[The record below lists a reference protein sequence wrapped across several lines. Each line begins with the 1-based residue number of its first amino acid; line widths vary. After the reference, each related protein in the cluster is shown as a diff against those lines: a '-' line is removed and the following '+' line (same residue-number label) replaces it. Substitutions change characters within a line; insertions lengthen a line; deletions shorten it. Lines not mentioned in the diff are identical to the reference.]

1 MFASPTHHDQ
11 WLQNKLSAP
20 GAFLF
25 SVVGAVLW
33 LIGLVDVVAHTS
45 QNATLFGIYS
55 IPYAIFIF
63 VYAAA
68 FAFWVAL
75 IFRGNSASIIH
86 RAIGVAQKKPFVG
99 VLVLIAFIA
108 LVASMFLWQRWSQL
122 PMLEMAMFALG
133 VLIVISVVFG
143 KVSDTKAQLWRKIAM
158 LTIGA
163 FLLVEFLMQ
172 LAARAGV
179 LPFENL
185 SGLHTP
191 FGRVYQNKEGFGYG
205 VTNRYGWYAS
215 GDRVFA
221 KRRIIV
227 TGDSI
232 VQGLQVMPNENVGKK
247 LGELIANQNAQ
258 VFTLGFNGYG
268 ASLYADNKLAP
279 FTMLQFQPT
288 EVVVFFHPVN
298 DLQPPQPQK
307 GIIRLR
313 VGSSGEVKVV
323 DEDALKRHS
332 LQHLAIRAYDPLNPM
347 QTLQSHLFTV
357 QLLHKW
363 VGYKYVYREYG
374 DMGIPPTF
382 PSYTDGTDD
391 THPFGANTFAFE
403 RGQNDDAQLAFKLA
417 TGQLKQ
423 FKETLE
429 PLGIQMKLVTIP
441 YFPQA
446 FFETQNGAAWSNEF
460 GKYDLLAPEKELGKF
475 ARENNIPFLPMGDYM
490 QKSGATI
497 DQIKSMFFKNG
508 KGHFTKEGHAYFAQ
522 AVYTCLYQASKACPH
537 TP

>member
-1 MFASPTHHDQ
+1 MYASPTHHDQ

-25 SVVGAVLW
+25 NVVGAVLW

-75 IFRGNSASIIH
+75 MFRGDGASIIH
-86 RAIGVAQKKPFVG
+86 RAIGVAQIKPFVG
-99 VLVLIAFIA
+99 VLVLLAFIA

-133 VLIVISVVFG
+133 MLIVISVVFG
-143 KVSDTKAQLWRKIAM
+143 KVNGARAQLWRKIAM

-205 VTNRYGWYAS
+205 VTNRYGWYSS
-215 GDRVFA
+215 GDRVYA
-221 KRRIIV
+221 KRRIIL
-227 TGDSI
+227 TGDSFI
-232 VQGLQVMPNENVGKK
+232 QGLQVRKDDNVGRK
-247 LGELIANQNAQ
+247 LSDLLAKNNAQ
-258 VFTLGFNGYG
+258 TFTLGFNGYG
-268 ASLYADNKLAP
+268 ASLYADARLAP

-288 EVVVFFHPVN
+288 EVVVFFHLAN
-298 DLQPPQPQK
+298 DLQPPHPQN
-307 GIIRLR
+307 GSIRLR
-313 VGSSGEVKVV
+313 VGSNGDVKVV
-323 DEDALKRHS
+323 DEDVALRHS
-332 LQHLAIRAYDPLNPM
+332 LQHLAIRAYDPLNPV
-347 QTLQSHLFTV
+347 QTLKSHLFTA

-374 DMGIPPTF
+374 DMGLPPTF
-382 PSYTDGTDD
+382 PSYTDGADD
-391 THPFGANTFAFE
+391 THPFGANTFAFK

-417 TGQLKQ
+417 SGQLKQ
-423 FKETLE
+423 FKDQLDS
-429 PLGIQMKLVTIP
+429 LGIKMKLVTIP
-441 YFPQA
+441 YFPQT
-446 FFETQNGAAWSNEF
+446 FFETQNGAAWSNEI
-460 GKYDLLAPEKELGKF
+460 GEYDLLAPEKELGKF
-475 ARENNIPFLPMGDYM
+475 ARENDIPFLPMGDYM
-490 QKSGATI
+490 QKSGANV
-497 DQIKSMFFKNG
+497 DQIKSLFFKNG
-508 KGHFTKEGHAYFAQ
+508 TGHFTKEGHAYFAQ
-522 AVYTCLYQASKACPH
+522 AVYTCLYQVSNACPH